1 MEPIRVLHILHSMN
15 RGGAENAI
23 MNYYRHIDR
32 NKVQF
37 DFLLTEP
44 KRCQFEDEILSLG
57 GRVFRVPVLTM
68 KNPFPYLTGVWRFYK
83 SHSEYR
89 IVHSHTSSKSFFP
102 LLMAKFTGIPIR
114 ICHSHGSRSEASIS
128 GKIRDILKPF
138 LKTAATHFIA
148 CGHDAAVWLYGDHF
162 LEKGSVVL
170 FPNVIEACHFDYDE
184 KVRESLRRSLGIKDS
199 TVVLGCTARFSAV
212 KNHSFLLSLFK
223 EFHSRVTDSVL
234 LLVGDGEL
242 RDEIL
247 LLISSLG
254 IKDSVIMLGVVSNVS
269 DYEQAMDF
277 FLLPSINEGIPLS
290 LIEAQVSGLRCF
302 VSEGVPRESDKTGLV
317 SFLSLD
323 EGPDYWA
330 KQIADNIEYRR
341 NSHLDDII
349 KAGYDA
355 PTSAKKL
362 EQFYL
367 ETFNN
372 LGYEN

>member
-32 NKVQF
+32 KKVQF

-44 KRCQFEDEILSLG
+44 SKCQFEDEILSLG
-57 GRVFRVPVLTM
+57 GRVFRVPLLTI
-68 KNPFPYLTGVWRFYK
+68 KNPLPYLTGVWRFYK
-83 SHSEYR
+83 SHPEYR
-89 IVHSHTSSKSFFP
+89 IVHSHTSSKSVFP
-102 LLMAKFTGIPIR
+102 LLIAKFTGIPIR
-114 ICHSHGSRSEASIS
+114 ICHSHGSRSEVGIN
-128 GKIRDILKPF
+128 GKIRNFLKPF
-138 LKTAATHFIA
+138 LKTVATHFVA
-148 CGHDAAVWLYGDHF
+148 CGHNAAEWLFGDHF
-162 LEKGSVVL
+162 LEKGKVVF
-170 FPNVIEACHFDYDE
+170 FPNVIEASHFDYDE
-184 KVRESLRRSLGIKDS
+184 KVRGSIRRSFGIKDS
-199 TVVLGCTARFSAV
+199 TVVLGCTARFSTV

-223 EFHSRVTDSVL
+223 EFHNRMTDSVL

-242 RDEIL
+242 RDEIKV
-247 LLISSLG
+247 LISSLG
-254 IKDSVIMLGVVSNVS
+254 IKDSVIMPGVVSNVS

-290 LIEAQVSGLRCF
+290 LIEAQVSGLSCF
-302 VSEGVPRESDKTGLV
+302 VSEGVPLESDKTGLV
-317 SFLSLD
+317 SFLPLS

-330 KQIADNIEYRR
+330 SLIADKINYHRC
-341 NSHLDDII
+341 SHLDDIV

-355 PTSAKKL
+355 PTSANKL

-367 ETFNN
+367 ETYNN

>member
-32 NKVQF
+32 DKVQF
-37 DFLLTEP
+37 DFLLTEQS
-44 KRCQFEDEILSLG
+44 KCQFEDEILSLG
-57 GRVFRVPVLTM
+57 GRVFRVPVLTI

-83 SHSEYR
+83 SHPEYR

-102 LLMAKFTGIPIR
+102 LLIAKYAGIPIR
-114 ICHSHGSRSEASIS
+114 ICHSHGSRSEVGVN
-128 GKIRDILKPF
+128 GKIRNFLKPF
-138 LKTAATHFIA
+138 LKTVATHFVA
-148 CGHDAAVWLYGDHF
+148 CGRDAALWLYGDHF
-162 LEKGSVVL
+162 LKKGSIVL
-170 FPNVIEACHFDYDE
+170 FPNVIEAGHFDYDE
-184 KVRESLRRSLGIKDS
+184 KVRDNLRRSLGIKDS

-223 EFHSRVTDSVL
+223 EFHNRVTDSVL

-254 IKDSVIMLGVVSNVS
+254 IKDSVIMPGVVSNVS

-323 EGPDYWA
+323 EGPEYWA
-330 KQIADNIEYRR
+330 RQIADNIEYHR
-341 NSHLDDII
+341 NSHLDDIV

-355 PTSAKKL
+355 PTSAQKL